1 MSNQLKESKMKLR
14 LFISLI
20 LAISLFALPALAA
33 DAKIAYIDLQR
44 ALNECKAGKTAKDKI
59 TTKYKQLE
67 GQFAAKQKELKK
79 LKDELE
85 KQGSVLSADA
95 KTEKER
101 QYQQKVK
108 DFQRFAKDARD
119 TLKQQETDFSRDL
132 IKELVL
138 MARDMGS
145 QGNYTLILE
154 KNEGSIIYGAKE
166 VDLTEQLIRRH
177 DQKK

>member
-1 MSNQLKESKMKLR
+1 MKLR
-14 LFISLI
+14 LIVSLV
-20 LAISLFALPALAA
+20 LAMSFLALPVLAA
-33 DAKIAYIDLQR
+33 EAKIAYIDLQR
-44 ALNECKAGKTAKDKI
+44 ALNECKAGKKAKDQI
-59 TTKYKQLE
+59 TAKYKQLE
-67 GQFAAKQKELKK
+67 GEFAAKQRELKK

-119 TLKQQETDFSRDL
+119 SLGQKENDFSREL

-138 MARDMGS
+138 LVREIGK
-145 QGNYTLILE
+145 QENYTLILE

-166 VDLTEQLIRRH
+166 VDLTDQLIRRH

>member
-1 MSNQLKESKMKLR
+1 MKLR
-14 LFISLI
+14 FFTIML
-20 LAISLFALPALAA
+20 LAVSLFALPVLAA
-33 DAKIAYIDLQR
+33 EVKIGYVDLQR

-59 TTKYKQLE
+59 TAKYKQLE
-67 GQFAAKQKELKK
+67 GEFSAKQNELKK

-85 KQGSVLSADA
+85 KQGAVLSAD
-95 KTEKER
+95 KKNEKER

-119 TLKQQETDFSRDL
+119 TLKQQETDFSREL

-138 MARDMGS
+138 LARDIGS
-145 QGNYTLILE
+145 QGNYSLILE

-166 VDLTEQLIRRH
+166 LDLTEQLIRRH